1 MTNCERAKNNSDRPS
16 VVSREELS
24 RALSTFTN
32 SKNYFVGFANIR
44 SGRRRSEVFR
54 RRRLATLVKPSFR
67 SLAGKHAFAEN
78 GQDYEG
84 FKGKLCIGRVHEHRL
99 WGGIHGFLFFRRRG
113 GRVEPRVA
121 SCQSPNYFFKK
132 GPPPIAREE
141 TSVPIGYEDAGTSAV
156 TSQKRIHERGSVAFT
171 RPSNLHTISVYVLLN
186 LDQSSSS
193 HALPNR
199 SLTLTLDLFVV
210 GADSVS
216 RVFLAGEEK
225 GSTMTKGS
233 QSQAS
238 TTASSAR
245 GSAAGAALPRS
256 ASAGAPPKGT
266 GGSGLRRRRTTSTG
280 SGSGSGSYR
289 SGNSNMLRFYT
300 DDAPGLKITPTVVLV
315 MSLCFIGVSPIR
327 CWPCNFL

>member
-1 MTNCERAKNNSDRPS
+1 MC
-16 VVSREELS
+16 
-24 RALSTFTN
+24 
-32 SKNYFVGFANIR
+32 
-44 SGRRRSEVFR
+44 
-54 RRRLATLVKPSFR
+54 
-67 SLAGKHAFAEN
+67 
-78 GQDYEG
+78 
-84 FKGKLCIGRVHEHRL
+84 CI
-99 WGGIHGFLFFRRRG
+99 
-113 GRVEPRVA
+113 
-121 SCQSPNYFFKK
+121 
-132 GPPPIAREE
+132 
-141 TSVPIGYEDAGTSAV
+141 
-156 TSQKRIHERGSVAFT
+156 
-171 RPSNLHTISVYVLLN
+171 
-186 LDQSSSS
+186 DQSSSS

-315 MSLCFIGVSPIR
+315 MSLCFIGFVTCLHVVGKLYNYR
-327 CWPCNFL
+327 TKA